1 MYLKIYFYSF
11 RLINETVYRKKKSV
25 NGQPIQVYIEY
36 GIISDSSVFN
46 DIKYLLNTTNN
57 ILVIQYM
64 QILFSQMV
72 NSVNQRFLISLENDP
87 DLRISIVLSGMLIE
101 TVSINL
107 NSKKA
112 IK

>member
-1 MYLKIYFYSF
+1 
-11 RLINETVYRKKKSV
+11 
-25 NGQPIQVYIEY
+25 
-36 GIISDSSVFN
+36 
-46 DIKYLLNTTNN
+46 
-57 ILVIQYM
+57 
-64 QILFSQMV
+64 MV

-101 TVSINL
+101 TVRINL